1 MKERNE
7 NENLNKK
14 PEELDISILDELRSM
29 PEPEFKPELES
40 ESEPEPKSDSEADP
54 EPEPEPEYGE
64 LDLNE
69 SEIKQETELTPEK
82 ESKFGCEHV
91 SEFEKKEK
99 KEKDSSLKDILRGAV
114 IGLVAIL
121 LIAIFIKPIIVQGSS
136 MEPTINDKDYL
147 LISRQAY
154 KIGEPERGDVV
165 VFPHHQGTEDALYI
179 KRVIAIPGDHLKIKN
194 GKVYINNKLQ
204 DEEYLAD
211 GTQTSGNIDFTIPEG
226 EIFVMGDN
234 RGNSSDSRSFG
245 TVSIDD
251 VTGKVFVRLFPFNKI
266 GGV

>member
-29 PEPEFKPELES
+29 PDPEFKPES

-54 EPEPEPEYGE
+54 EPE
-64 LDLNE
+64 
-69 SEIKQETELTPEK
+69 S

-99 KEKDSSLKDILRGAV
+99 KEKDSSLKDILRGLV

-245 TVSIDD
+245 TVSIED

>member
-1 MKERNE
+1 MKEKKE

-29 PEPEFKPELES
+29 PDPELKPESEFEPEPELES
-40 ESEPEPKSDSEADP
+40 KSEPEHEYGKP
-54 EPEPEPEYGE
+54 EPNEPEE
-64 LDLNE
+64 
-69 SEIKQETELTPEK
+69 

-99 KEKDSSLKDILRGAV
+99 KEKKEKDSSLKDILRGLV

-245 TVSIDD
+245 TVSIED